1 MSEVYRTQA
10 AVRTRSRRA
19 HWHWPAARRP
29 FGGHPGSACG
39 DHRLAREHGRA
50 PDGVPAEARCRARG
64 CAERWA
70 TVEQG
75 PDLMTETEEART

>member
-10 AVRTRSRRA
+10 AARTRRTGA
-19 HWHWPAARRP
+19 HWHWPASRRP
-29 FGGHPGSACG
+29 FGPPPGSASG
-39 DHRLAREHGRA
+39 DHRLARETGRA
-50 PDGVPAEARCRARG
+50 PDDVPAEARCRARG

-75 PDLMTETEEART
+75 PDLMTETEEANA